1 MIAVLGFVDGF
12 GADTDVIGIYKNLEE
27 AIANHGNEFQYKAFE
42 FGLVDFDIYD
52 CCTYKIKTIKKGRR

>member
-27 AIANHGNEFQYKAFE
+27 AIANHGNEFQYKSFE
-42 FGLVDFDIYD
+42 FGRVEFDIYD
-52 CCTYKIKTIKKGRR
+52 CETFSKKKRK